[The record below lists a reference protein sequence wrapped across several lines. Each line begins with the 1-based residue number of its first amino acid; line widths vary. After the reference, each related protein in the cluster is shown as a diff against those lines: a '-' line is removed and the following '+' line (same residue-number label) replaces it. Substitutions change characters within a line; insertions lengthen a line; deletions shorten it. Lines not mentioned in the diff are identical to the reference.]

1 VEVLGEPFSIDRRA
15 GDDQAQFGASVDKV
29 GEVGHEH
36 IDLDRSLVGFVDDDA
51 IISFQERVALD
62 LGQQDSVGH
71 ELDQRGLFGSV
82 LEADFKADDL
92 SELGIEFFG

>member
-1 VEVLGEPFSIDRRA
+1 M
-15 GDDQAQFGASVDKV
+15 
-29 GEVGHEH
+29 
-36 IDLDRSLVGFVDDDA
+36 GFVDDDA
-51 IISFQERVALD
+51 IISFQKRVALD

-71 ELDQRGLFGSV
+71 EFDQRGLFGSV